1 VIVGSE
7 SNWVAVSA
15 GSAHT
20 IAFRRDGTVWTW
32 GQFRNGELGDS
43 RLPSRTAL
51 TRVGFESD
59 WMAVAAGT
67 SHSLGIKT
75 NGTLWSWGNNSSY
88 QLGLGSSTD
97 LVFIPTQVG
106 TDTNWSMVSSGN
118 AFSLGLKRNRT
129 LWGWGLNDLGA
140 LGSAMQPCPPFSFPL
155 VTPTQIRQESNWF
168 GIASGKSF
176 ILIMDSNRV
185 AYSQGDN
192 SAGQLG
198 QGSVGNQTLLCG
210 FPPFQMPF
218 PWGQMIAPVASIPPP
233 PTYSVLSAGSEHS
246 LGIATD
252 GRLYGWGNS
261 RSGQLGVLGGNV
273 TGTPTQVGVARNWRT
288 LTAGWNHTLV
298 VNSNNI
304 LFACGDNT
312 AGQLGMGPGT
322 NRFTLAALV
331 GSWSTIA
338 GGGRHSLGTRTDG
351 TLWGWGE
358 NSSAQLGR
366 LDISATNQPVQIG
379 SASDWRLVVTGGSHS
394 LAIKADG
401 SLWGCGDNSDGR
413 VGDTSNFY
421 PRQTVADSDWRIER

>member
-1 VIVGSE
+1 
-7 SNWVAVSA
+7 
-15 GSAHT
+15 
-20 IAFRRDGTVWTW
+20 
-32 GQFRNGELGDS
+32 
-43 RLPSRTAL
+43 
-51 TRVGFESD
+51 
-59 WMAVAAGT
+59 
-67 SHSLGIKT
+67 
-75 NGTLWSWGNNSSY
+75 
-88 QLGLGSSTD
+88 
-97 LVFIPTQVG
+97 
-106 TDTNWSMVSSGN
+106 
-118 AFSLGLKRNRT
+118 
-129 LWGWGLNDLGA
+129 
-140 LGSAMQPCPPFSFPL
+140 
-155 VTPTQIRQESNWF
+155 
-168 GIASGKSF
+168 
-176 ILIMDSNRV
+176 
-185 AYSQGDN
+185 
-192 SAGQLG
+192 
-198 QGSVGNQTLLCG
+198 
-210 FPPFQMPF
+210 
-218 PWGQMIAPVASIPPP
+218 
-233 PTYSVLSAGSEHS
+233 
-246 LGIATD
+246 
-252 GRLYGWGNS
+252 
-261 RSGQLGVLGGNV
+261 
-273 TGTPTQVGVARNWRT
+273 
-288 LTAGWNHTLV
+288 